1 MPIHKLERLKKMSKF
16 GDYVKS
22 SYDEL
27 VHKVSWPSFRELQS
41 SAVVVAVAA
50 LILALIVFVMDVVF
64 GVQSMGWKGIL
75 GYFYALIG

>member
-1 MPIHKLERLKKMSKF
+1 MSKF

-27 VHKVSWPSFRELQS
+27 MHKVSWPTFKELQN

-50 LILALIVFVMDVVF
+50 LILAVIIFLMDYIF
-64 GVQSMGWKGIL
+64 GVQGGVWKGIL
-75 GYFYALIG
+75 GIYYGLVS

>member
-1 MPIHKLERLKKMSKF
+1 MSKI

-27 VHKVSWPSFRELQS
+27 VHKVSWPTFKELQN

-50 LILALIVFVMDVVF
+50 LILAVVIFLMDYVC
-64 GVQSMGWKGIL
+64 GVQSGAWKGIL
-75 GYFYALIG
+75 GIYYSIVGSAPVQ

>member
-1 MPIHKLERLKKMSKF
+1 MSKL
-16 GDYVKS
+16 GNYVKE

-27 VHKVSWPSFRELQS
+27 VHKVSWPSFKELQS

-50 LILALIVFVMDVVF
+50 LILALIVFLMDFVF
-64 GVQSMGWKGIL
+64 GAQSMGWKGLL